1 MNKLAY
7 DLALLCVEHGMKQI
21 EPETC
26 EESIKFA
33 IETFVNAYNAIVNSS
48 EPFIHS
54 FGEYLL

>member
-7 DLALLCVEHGMKQI
+7 DLALLCVEHGMKQT

-26 EESIKFA
+26 EESAKFA

-48 EPFIHS
+48 EPLIRS
-54 FGEYLL
+54 FGE

>member
-7 DLALLCVEHGMKQI
+7 DLALLCVEHGMKQT

-26 EESIKFA
+26 EESVKFA
-33 IETFVNAYNAIVNSS
+33 IETFVNAYNAIANSS

-54 FGEYLL
+54 FGE